1 LLGVVY
7 AEDVDTYFSA
17 LPAYL
22 GGKRKLAPLIFAL
35 LDTRVP
41 RSSWQGMG
49 FVDPFLGGGSVSL
62 FAKLHGFR
70 VVCNDLAIR
79 SAVVGRAFIANGS
92 VTLDRH
98 DVALL
103 LREPDVPYPR
113 VAEERYV
120 PSVFSREHARFID
133 RALWWA
139 RTEYLPEPKR
149 SLALVLMV
157 KLMLRIQPMSMLRGT
172 DARAAFS
179 GDYDLVSPRRVGHYV
194 RSLDL
199 LQPAAWWRLA
209 QEMNQGVLPGEGEAY
224 QENALALL
232 PRLRADVVYLDPPYP
247 GTTSYEREYAVLDD
261 LLEGKRFEVSGF
273 SRSVDLLGELFQ
285 ACRHIPVWLVSLNN
299 AALELDEL
307 QDLIRPYRPNINAIQ
322 VPYRHLASIAS
333 EEKNAK
339 NKEFIVL
346 ATE

>member
-1 LLGVVY
+1 M
-7 AEDVDTYFSA
+7 ESYFSA

-22 GGKRKLAPLIFAL
+22 GGKRKLAPIIFAL

-41 RSSWQGMG
+41 RSSWRGMT

-62 FAKLHGFR
+62 LAKTYGFR
-70 VVCNDLAIR
+70 VVCNDVAMR
-79 SAVVGRAFIANGS
+79 SAVIGRAFIANGS
-92 VTLDRH
+92 VTLDRA
-98 DVALL
+98 DVAML
-103 LREPDVPYPR
+103 LREPDVEYAHI
-113 VAEERYV
+113 AEERYV
-120 PSVFSREHARFID
+120 PSVFSREHAQFID
-133 RALWWA
+133 RALWWI
-139 RTEYLPEPKR
+139 RSDYFPEPKR
-149 SLALVLMV
+149 SLALVLLI
-157 KLMLRIQPMSMLRGT
+157 KWMLRVQPMSMLRGT

-179 GDYDLVSPRRVGHYV
+179 GDYDRVSPRRVGHYV

-209 QEMNQGVLPGEGEAY
+209 QEVNLGVLPGGGEAR
-224 QENALALL
+224 QEDALTLL
-232 PRLRADVVYLDPPYP
+232 PRLRGDVVYLDPPYP

-261 LLEGKRFEVSGF
+261 LLEGERLEVSGF
-273 SRSVDLLGELFQ
+273 SRSVDLLGELFR

-307 QDLIRPYRPNINAIQ
+307 QDLIRPHRSNVTAVQ
-322 VPYRHLASIAS
+322 VRYRHLASIAS

-346 ATE
+346 ATK